1 MDLSIWDPP
10 ENPDESSYLANSW
23 QYNLYY
29 DPRLDVIEE
38 DALNEKSCVQV
49 LKILIKK
56 ADSEI
61 AELEDDILML
71 QRQLACKDDMHF
83 VELNK
88 KIVNLDSMLRALK
101 NEKEQVIVPARTLQK
116 HRSVH
121 VGSSE
126 VVHFIEDPTR
136 VLQHFG

>member
-10 ENPDESSYLANSW
+10 ENSDESSYLANSW

-71 QRQLACKDDMHF
+71 QRQLACEDDMRF

-88 KIVNLDSMLRALK
+88 KIANLDSMLRALK
-101 NEKEQVIVPARTLQK
+101 NEKE
-116 HRSVH
+116 
-121 VGSSE
+121 
-126 VVHFIEDPTR
+126 
-136 VLQHFG
+136 